1 MQPKNRQER
10 QSHSHSLLPYFLISV
25 LIHGLIV
32 VLIGDRK
39 PLLTSQS
46 KIEQKPDRS
55 PIEFIIVPPDQK
67 SDRSPPKT
75 KRRAVNNS
83 IARGTIR
90 SKQPPTTNDRGN
102 AVTQSQPTKVA
113 EPSTP
118 IPSKPK
124 IAEPVK
130 PAPPKKQ
137 ISPQKAPAKS
147 SVATRLPVQPKPTP
161 STNSGA
167 AKLLGGNFKRSIQ
180 EDSGSSFFSD
190 RANASKEA
198 PYATLD
204 AQQDD
209 LGPYFDE
216 IRRRVKRNW
225 QPFSPGQ
232 ERYTV
237 IVFSIQRSGQ
247 ITGLR
252 VLETSGNDRVDR
264 DALDAVAKSAPFDAL
279 PQSFTRDRLDVQFN
293 FNIYIDRGSFTPN
306 LESNW

>member
-1 MQPKNRQER
+1 
-10 QSHSHSLLPYFLISV
+10 
-25 LIHGLIV
+25 
-32 VLIGDRK
+32 
-39 PLLTSQS
+39 
-46 KIEQKPDRS
+46 
-55 PIEFIIVPPDQK
+55 
-67 SDRSPPKT
+67 
-75 KRRAVNNS
+75 
-83 IARGTIR
+83 
-90 SKQPPTTNDRGN
+90 
-102 AVTQSQPTKVA
+102 
-113 EPSTP
+113 
-118 IPSKPK
+118 
-124 IAEPVK
+124 
-130 PAPPKKQ
+130 
-137 ISPQKAPAKS
+137 
-147 SVATRLPVQPKPTP
+147 
-161 STNSGA
+161 
-167 AKLLGGNFKRSIQ
+167 LLGGNFKRSIQ